1 MISQQTM
8 VECPYNK
15 GCVCPSNCVR
25 KDCIAC
31 GWHPVTSYAR
41 KAVLH
46 YRVKHDM
53 LFVKEERQNAR

>member
-15 GCVCPSNCVR
+15 GCLCPTKSVCN
-25 KDCIAC
+25 DCFRC
-31 GWHPVTSYAR
+31 GWHPITSYAR
-41 KAVLH
+41 KAVIQ

-53 LFVKEERQNAR
+53 LFVKEKQNAR